1 MRTLSLRRAD
11 PENRVTSLTHAALA
25 VAVGS
30 AVLPR
35 RCAPSWLVLGA
46 GCAVLPDLDLLAPVV
61 GGSREFHRTFTHSV
75 VFAIVMGTIGAA
87 GFWLMGRDCSR
98 ALGIGLW
105 AAVTTVSHAIAD
117 MWTSYP
123 VGVALWS
130 PFSPRRYH
138 LAGQPIES
146 VTQEFLWVGLPCLVL
161 IVLFLHRRRR
171 AEPAQSRLSGSGFGD
186 DLR

>member
-1 MRTLSLRRAD
+1 
-11 PENRVTSLTHAALA
+11 VTSLTHAAMA

-30 AVLPR
+30 AVLRR

-46 GCAVLPDLDLLAPVV
+46 CCAVLPDLDLLAPVL
-61 GGSREFHRTFTHSV
+61 GGSRAFHRTFTHSV
-75 VFAIVMGTIGAA
+75 VFAIMVGTIGAA
-87 GFWLMGRDCSR
+87 GSRRMGRDWWR

-105 AAVTTVSHAIAD
+105 VAVSTVSHGIAD

-130 PFSPRRYH
+130 PFSLRRYH
-138 LAGQPIES
+138 LAGQPIKS

-161 IVLFLHRRRR
+161 IVSVLHRRWRTKLS
-171 AEPAQSRLSGSGFGD
+171 QSPSSDSRFSD

>member
-1 MRTLSLRRAD
+1 
-11 PENRVTSLTHAALA
+11 VTSLTHAAVA

-35 RCAPSWLVLGA
+35 RCIPSWLVLGA
-46 GCAVLPDLDLLAPVV
+46 CCAVLPDVDLLAPVL

-75 VFAIVMGTIGAA
+75 VFAIGMGTIGAA
-87 GFWLMGRDCSR
+87 GRWMMGRDCWR

-105 AAVTTVSHAIAD
+105 VVGTTGSHAIAD

-138 LAGQPIES
+138 LAGQPIKS

-171 AEPAQSRLSGSGFGD
+171 AEPTQSPSSDSRFGD
-186 DLR
+186 YLR